1 MHAVPAIP
9 VVPTNVKLN
18 STAHL
23 HQCLPVL
30 WQQQLLRGDAQGLVQ
45 PAGEGGVVRSK
56 DGPCGVWRKG

>member
-1 MHAVPAIP
+1 VPNHA
-9 VVPTNVKLN
+9 
-18 STAHL
+18 AHL

-56 DGPCGVWRKG
+56 DGPLCGVGQVGSNAGGLQV